1 MRKLAVAVSLFV
13 AAGLLVLAAAAF
25 ADHGH
30 GGGNGGDRFSA
41 RLTGF
46 DETPSESTPGRGSFK
61 AKIVN
66 GDTIHYKLHYQGFD
80 RPRATRSSRT
90 STSASPA

>member
-30 GGGNGGDRFSA
+30 GGGNGGDRVSA
-41 RLTGF
+41 RITGF
-46 DETPSESTPGRGSFK
+46 DETPSESTPGRGSVK

-66 GDTIHYKLHYQGFD
+66 GDPVHPKLHAQ
-80 RPRATRSSRT
+80 AH
-90 STSASPA
+90 

>member
-1 MRKLAVAVSLFV
+1 MRKLAVAVSLLV

-30 GGGNGGDRFSA
+30 GGGNGGMRFSA

-46 DETPSESTPGRGSFK
+46 DETPSESTPGRGMFQ

-66 GDTIHYKLHYQGFD
+66 GDTIHYKLHYQGF
-80 RPRATRSSRT
+80 
-90 STSASPA
+90 